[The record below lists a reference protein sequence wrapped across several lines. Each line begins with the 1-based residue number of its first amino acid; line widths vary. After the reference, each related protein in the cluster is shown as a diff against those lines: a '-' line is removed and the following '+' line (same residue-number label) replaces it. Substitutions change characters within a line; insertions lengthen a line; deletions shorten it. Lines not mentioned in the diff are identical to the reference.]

1 MHLIPSVSIMR
12 FLLALLFFL
21 HITLSIAAFFP
32 LGAGEA
38 AGDAASGS
46 AGAAG
51 KSASQSTHEGYIGDD
66 GSDSNV
72 GCTIYS
78 CPYNGGTS
86 HPDSS
91 PGGNTG
97 SSDDG
102 SDHEGLH
109 IAAEVLEKI
118 NDVLDGIQSINSL
131 ATSTS
136 DSATLAITSKA
147 PLPTAAHPCLS
158 AQSIYSSCQGR
169 RDQSPSFTDRPV
181 SQQASC
187 LCYRQIGSN
196 SGGSSGSATAT
207 WVPGL
212 FDGYVSSCDAFVASQ
227 TVVSVSANVTGAG
240 ASVGATGIC
249 ASVGD
254 VRAGAVVSASSTTTT
269 TTATSSPSN
278 TNTVANP
285 EFTGGAVG
293 RERGGGLGLGGWYGA
308 LLLLI
313 STVILQ

>member
-1 MHLIPSVSIMR
+1 MHLILPISIMR
-12 FLLALLFFL
+12 FLLAVLFFL

-32 LGAGEA
+32 AA

-51 KSASQSTHEGYIGDD
+51 KSGSQSSHDGYIGDD

-78 CPYNGGTS
+78 CPDNGGTS

-91 PGGNTG
+91 PGGNTD
-97 SSDDG
+97 SSSSDG
-102 SDHEGLH
+102 SDNEGLH
-109 IAAEVLEKI
+109 KAAEVLERI
-118 NDVLDGIQSINSL
+118 NDVLDGIQSVLSL
-131 ATSTS
+131 AISTS
-136 DSATLAITSKA
+136 DSTTLTITSKA
-147 PLPTAAHPCLS
+147 PLPTAAHPCLN

-169 RDQSPSFTDRPV
+169 GDQSPGFTDRPV

-187 LCYRQIGSN
+187 FCYRQIGSN
-196 SGGSSGSATAT
+196 SGSATAT

-227 TVVSVSANVTGAG
+227 TVVSISATVTGAG
-240 ASVGATGIC
+240 ASVGARGIC

-254 VRAGAVVSASSTTTT
+254 VRAGAVLSASST
-269 TTATSSPSN
+269 ATSSSPSN

-285 EFTGGAVG
+285 EFTGGAVM
-293 RERGGGLGLGGWYGA
+293 RGGLGLGGWYGA

-313 STVILQ
+313 STMILR

>member
-1 MHLIPSVSIMR
+1 MR
-12 FLLALLFFL
+12 FLLGLLFFL
-21 HITLSIAAFFP
+21 HITFSIAALFP
-32 LGAGEA
+32 IGAGEAAGEA

-51 KSASQSTHEGYIGDD
+51 KGISQSTHDGYIGDD

-78 CPYNGGTS
+78 CPENGGTS

-91 PGGNTG
+91 SPPGGNAG
-97 SSDDG
+97 SSSSDDG
-102 SDHEGLH
+102 SDNEGLH
-109 IAAEVLEKI
+109 KAAEVLEKI
-118 NDVLDGIQSINSL
+118 NDVVDGVQSALSI

-136 DSATLAITSKA
+136 TSGSTTRIITSKA
-147 PLPTAAHPCLS
+147 PFPTAAHPCLT

-169 RDQSPSFTDRPV
+169 GDQSPNFTDRPV

-187 LCYRQIGSN
+187 LCYSQLVSN
-196 SGGSSGSATAT
+196 SGNATAT
-207 WVPGL
+207 WLPEL

-254 VRAGAVVSASSTTTT
+254 VRASAPVSASSTTT
-269 TTATSSPSN
+269 ATSSSPSS
-278 TNTVANP
+278 TNTVAANP
-285 EFTGGAVG
+285 PFTGGAV
-293 RERGGGLGLGGWYGA
+293 RRGGLGVGVGGWSGA
-308 LLLLI
+308 LLLLFF
-313 STVILQ
+313 STIILR